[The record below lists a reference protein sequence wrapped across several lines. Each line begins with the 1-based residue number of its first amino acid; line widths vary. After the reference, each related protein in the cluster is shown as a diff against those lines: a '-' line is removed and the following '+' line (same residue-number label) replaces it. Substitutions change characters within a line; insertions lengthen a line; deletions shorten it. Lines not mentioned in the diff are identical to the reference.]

1 MNYDSPEWERVP
13 TNIINDDIRYYRST
27 GLGNV
32 WDRVSNYFQEAGREA
47 FGFDPLD
54 AESSELVKGDR
65 DINALREQILKEM
78 TGWSE
83 ERVLKATQDALR
95 ATMNDLTPGIWKTD
109 EGALATLQ
117 TTKELLAR
125 AFSSYASIDPEYNPD
140 ALNRYRE
147 SQVLDARNKTI
158 GLRSMMAEVNAL
170 EGSYRLY
177 LESLAPG
184 GPITNDGV
192 LDLNSTRSR
201 LNQMIQ
207 DNNGG

>member
-1 MNYDSPEWERVP
+1 M
-13 TNIINDDIRYYRST
+13 
-27 GLGNV
+27 
-32 WDRVSNYFQEAGREA
+32 
-47 FGFDPLD
+47 D